1 MLDGV
6 AGRPWYH
13 RFDLEEFAASDR
25 RFEVRVGANT
35 FDSEGVTLDLPQL
48 RGRISYATPL
58 QPWPV
63 TLREPGIMGW
73 YGLVPFMECFHGVVS
88 FGHDLNGTLQVEGE
102 QVAFGGGATD
112 ASLVASVAIIPWLR
126 GSFRGSIV
134 GLRHGGRLH
143 RWTTYN
149 RSRERSLVIDD
160 DRVRWSMEGPD
171 GRLELE
177 AERVRGGLLH
187 APLRT
192 AMHQRVEET
201 LDARV
206 IIRHTDAAGRVLL
219 EGVGACAGLEVFGD
233 TARLLALR

>member
-1 MLDGV
+1 M
-6 AGRPWYH
+6 
-13 RFDLEEFAASDR
+13 AA
-25 RFEVRVGANT
+25 
-35 FDSEGVTLDLPQL
+35 
-48 RGRISYATPL
+48 
-58 QPWPV
+58 
-63 TLREPGIMGW
+63 
-73 YGLVPFMECFHGVVS
+73 GLVPRL
-88 FGHDLNGTLQVEGE
+88 DRGT
-102 QVAFGGGATD
+102 
-112 ASLVASVAIIPWLR
+112 SPR
-126 GSFRGSIV
+126 
-134 GLRHGGRLH
+134 GRLH

-149 RSRERSLVIDD
+149 RSRERSLTIDD
-160 DRVRWSMEGPD
+160 DRVGWSMEGPD